1 MAPRLRMTPT
11 AVLLWH
17 RNLHT
22 PHSTMAIDSGNP
34 VCPRLGWPH
43 RPQSGCPVRR
53 DERSEGLKLNE
64 IRNTRHEIRDTKVS
78 KRETRRERHL
88 NATLTVYSLCTVSRY
103 EKTIRRALVSKSNET
118 LHFFPIIPYP
128 LSRPFLVRVLAPSL
142 LPRYPDRFLR
152 VAISNTAL
160 PVGGG
165 DEMSATFKLWAAVVS
180 QQIPQWGMLVSG
192 GTTSGLSEAAMEAYD
207 APFPSEDYKAATRV

>member
-88 NATLTVYSLCTVSRY
+88 NATLTVYILCTVHLVGMKKRF
-103 EKTIRRALVSKSNET
+103 EELWFLRAT
-118 LHFFPIIPYP
+118 
-128 LSRPFLVRVLAPSL
+128 RPFTSFPSFPTLYLVPFSSAFSPL
-142 LPRYPDRFLR
+142 LFFQGTP
-152 VAISNTAL
+152 TASY
-160 PVGGG
+160 VSQ
-165 DEMSATFKLWAAVVS
+165 SATPRCPWA
-180 QQIPQWGMLVSG
+180 
-192 GTTSGLSEAAMEAYD
+192 E
-207 APFPSEDYKAATRV
+207 ATR